1 MRRFRWQLLIVL
13 ITGLVVG
20 LILIFQ
26 RTASTPVVES
36 TPNPIT
42 GGSYTEAL
50 VKANVDSSGR
60 YVYTPI
66 TTQYNAAA
74 GTVSFRDP
82 VVQSSSSLWKIQ
94 VGVSY
99 EF

>member
-26 RTASTPVVES
+26 RTASNPVVES

-50 VKANVDSSGR
+50 IGMLTA
-60 YVYTPI
+60 
-66 TTQYNAAA
+66 
-74 GTVSFRDP
+74 
-82 VVQSSSSLWKIQ
+82 
-94 VGVSY
+94 
-99 EF
+99 